1 MLELQTPPRRETPN
15 PVASNFVTD
24 STNQQPESNHL
35 INVTVYH
42 DVNDSL
48 ASDRRGEDI
57 TNKTRQNN
65 DENYVSDFEEIA
77 NRVRI

>member
-1 MLELQTPPRRETPN
+1 L
-15 PVASNFVTD
+15 
-24 STNQQPESNHL
+24 NHL